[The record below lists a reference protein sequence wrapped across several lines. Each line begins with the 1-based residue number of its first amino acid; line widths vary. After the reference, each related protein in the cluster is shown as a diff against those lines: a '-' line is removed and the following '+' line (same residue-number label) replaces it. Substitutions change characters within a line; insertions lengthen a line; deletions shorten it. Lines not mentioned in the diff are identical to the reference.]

1 MIPFL
6 LFISLFFQQ
15 LFAAHPKEWQIGF
28 QEACTPLMTEITKV
42 HDMVFMIICAIG
54 IVVTILLITVI
65 YKFRESKNKVPATFT
80 HHTTLEVVWTIIPI
94 LILAAILVP
103 SIKIL
108 YVFDRSETPDITIKA
123 TGHQW
128 YWSYEYMLGDQKIS
142 FDSYMIPEKDLKL
155 GQLRLLDVD
164 KPVVLPK
171 GKNVR
176 VLVTSQDVIHSFAVP
191 AFGIK
196 TDGIPGRINETWLRV
211 EKEGMYYGQCSE
223 LCGKDHGFMPIAVK
237 IVSQD
242 DYKKWVDDQLCQK
255 ALPAQTLKKEK

>member
-1 MIPFL
+1 MKFV
-6 LFISLFFQQ
+6 LFISLFFQY

-28 QEACTPLMTEITKV
+28 QEACTPLMEEITKV
-42 HDMVFMIICAIG
+42 HDMVFVIICAIG

-108 YVFDRSETPDITIKA
+108 YVFDRAETPDITIKA

-142 FDSYMIPEKDLKL
+142 FDSYMIPEKDLKP

-171 GKNVR
+171 SKNVR

-237 IVSQD
+237 IVSED

-255 ALPAQTLKKEK
+255 ALPAQSSKKEK